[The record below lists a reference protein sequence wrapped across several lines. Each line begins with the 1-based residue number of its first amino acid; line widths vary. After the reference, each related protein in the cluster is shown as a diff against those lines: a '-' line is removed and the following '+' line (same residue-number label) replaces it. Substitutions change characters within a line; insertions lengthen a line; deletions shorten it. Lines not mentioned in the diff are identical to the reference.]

1 MAVVS
6 NTLIGRARGRV
17 GNAVFRTHKGQNILS
32 QKPEVVANP
41 RSGQQQANRARFTAL
56 LAMAKLLR
64 PILCLGFKEYS
75 GTMSWMNRF
84 MSTNAT
90 SGLFNWNAVSNDW
103 EANYNNLVVAE
114 GSLYPAP
121 IALDSIAGN
130 TISIAFETVLNA
142 NQSSDDKL
150 YLLAMKGND
159 TVLSLGLLERQDG
172 GADIEFVSL
181 AAGDKAYI
189 SAFFITADKRI
200 VSNSFTLE
208 VTVP

>member
-75 GTMSWMNRF
+75 GMMSWMNRF

-90 SGLFNWNAVSNDW
+90 SGLYGWSSVSNDW
-103 EANYNNLVVAE
+103 IPDYKNLVVAE
-114 GSLYPAP
+114 GSLFPSP
-121 IALDSIAGN
+121 IYFDSTAGN
-130 TISIAFETVLNA
+130 TVSITWETALYA
-142 NQSSDDKL
+142 NQSADDKL
-150 YLLAMKGND
+150 QLVAMKGD
-159 TVLSLGLLERQDG
+159 ETVFSLGILERQDG
-172 GADIEFVSL
+172 GADIDFGAL
-181 AAGDKAYI
+181 ATGDKVFI
-189 SAFFITADKRI
+189 CAFFITSDKRI

-208 VTVP
+208 VTIP

>member
-75 GTMSWMNRF
+75 GMMSWMNRF

-90 SGLFNWNAVSNDW
+90 SSLFNWNASLNDW
-103 EANYNNLVVAE
+103 VADYNNLVIAE
-114 GSLYPAP
+114 GSLFPTAIY
-121 IALDSIAGN
+121 LDSVASN
-130 TISIAFETVLNA
+130 TVSITYDTAPYA
-142 NQSSDDKL
+142 NQSPNDKL
-150 YLLAMKGND
+150 YFVAIKND
-159 TVLSLGLLERQDG
+159 ELVPSLGLLERQDG
-172 GADIEFVSL
+172 GADIDFGAL
-181 AAGDKAYI
+181 AAGDKVHI
-189 SAFFITADKRI
+189 SAFFVTADKRI
-200 VSNSFTLE
+200 VSNSLTLE